1 MKSRILSLAILL
13 LIIFSS
19 IGCNDAIAPTHA
31 NMQPLFTSEIVAVT
45 NGSLEDVKVHYIDV
59 GQADSILIDINDYEI
74 LIDGGNKSA
83 GQLVSDYISDKVD
96 GNLEIVVATHVHA
109 DHIGGLYDIFTDY
122 NVDKVIDS
130 GQKYNSKAYKDY
142 WSAVENSGATII
154 YDDDLEYIIS
164 ENITFKIIE
173 CTDNEEN
180 PNNNSVVSQLNVGN
194 IKILFV
200 GDMESDIE
208 TRYINKFEDVDV
220 LKVGH
225 HGSRT
230 SSSDMFLDK
239 INPEY
244 AVISVGKNNQYGH
257 PHKETLDKYK
267 ERKIATY
274 RTDIQGTI
282 IATIIDDNIS
292 FNTEPLT
299 YEQNFNISQQTAQ
312 RSELITNTIESTE
325 SSYISNTGQ
334 INRPKHDENI
344 SVIQDNA
351 PQSVSTSDTPILA
364 PTIKEDSPN
373 SISNNVIVYKTQTGG
388 KYHADGCRYL
398 NKSKIETTIQH
409 MKNEGL
415 TPCSVCKPPL
425 N

>member
-1 MKSRILSLAILL
+1 MKNRILSLSILL
-13 LIIFSS
+13 LIIFSGL
-19 IGCNDAIAPTHA
+19 GCNDAIAPTHA
-31 NMQPLFTSEIVAVT
+31 NMQPLFTSEIVADPT
-45 NGSLEDVKVHYIDV
+45 NGSLENVTVHYIDV

-83 GQLVSDYISDKVD
+83 GQFVSDYISDKVD

-109 DHIGGLYDIFTDY
+109 DHIGGLYDVLTNY

-142 WSAVENSGATII
+142 WSTVEKSGATII

-173 CTDNEEN
+173 CSDDEEN

-194 IKILFV
+194 IKMLFV

-220 LKVGH
+220 LKAGH

-267 ERKIATY
+267 ERKTATY

-292 FNTEPLT
+292 FNAEPLT
-299 YEQNFNISQQTAQ
+299 DEQNFNISKQTVQ
-312 RSELITNTIESTE
+312 KSELTANTVEPTE
-325 SSYISNTGQ
+325 TPNTDQ
-334 INRPKHDENI
+334 INRQNI
-344 SVIQDNA
+344 TVYK
-351 PQSVSTSDTPILA
+351 A
-364 PTIKEDSPN
+364 PTGKVYHKTDSC
-373 SISNNVIVYKTQTGG
+373 S
-388 KYHADGCRYL
+388 YL
-398 NKSKIETTIQH
+398 SKSKYVIPMDIKQAED
-409 MKNEGL
+409 L
-415 TPCSVCKPPL
+415 DLPPCSRCYR
-425 N
+425 